1 MCKIFRLPLNQIF
14 LSKDVIHRQKNQTRN
29 ELLLFIIII
38 ITIFKHGT
46 ISQYIKYLQKRKKK
60 SDLPIGRVLNY
71 YINIKK
77 SLLLIN
83 L

>member
-1 MCKIFRLPLNQIF
+1 METKF
-14 LSKDVIHRQKNQTRN
+14 DVTSYLIVERCSY
-29 ELLLFIIII
+29 FIII

-77 SLLLIN
+77 NLLLIN
-83 L
+83 LIVLSYS